1 VIAGFLLFAGLGSAC
16 TARLQD
22 EAPDGAAPLLRRRPG
37 VAVAAGVVAGLALLY
52 LFVLPPLF
60 ERLIILAEPARI
72 AVSLALIAPLAFFMG
87 MPFPLGL
94 SRLSNAS
101 PRLVPWAWGVN
112 GCASVLGAVLA
123 QVLAV
128 HFGFTAVILAAVLA
142 YLVAASAFA
151 RRITP
156 DLP

>member
-1 VIAGFLLFAGLGSAC
+1 
-16 TARLQD
+16 
-22 EAPDGAAPLLRRRPG
+22 
-37 VAVAAGVVAGLALLY
+37 
-52 LFVLPPLF
+52 
-60 ERLIILAEPARI
+60 
-72 AVSLALIAPLAFFMG
+72 
-87 MPFPLGL
+87 
-94 SRLSNAS
+94 
-101 PRLVPWAWGVN
+101 
-112 GCASVLGAVLA
+112 VLA

>member
-1 VIAGFLLFAGLGSAC
+1 LPLTRQRDAVSIAS
-16 TARLQD
+16 
-22 EAPDGAAPLLRRRPG
+22 GA
-37 VAVAAGVVAGLALLY
+37 VAGLAVLY

-101 PRLVPWAWGVN
+101 SRLVPWAWGVN